1 MSNCKCTS
9 SGMPLGQ
16 APLDSVIKDFKKILF
31 KEKLN
36 ADGSIPFLDMSGAAG
51 SYDAPYWATYLQAAN
66 PQDRYFVTG
75 YIDDVTPETQ
85 DGEYL
90 ETSNKVEF
98 QITPEYIQVT
108 MKVFGSEGV
117 GSSTDLMRRYERL
130 LCLDLGINIIDGCDH
145 LVGQFDD
152 DKMKLIPIN
161 SMKIKPMP
169 AVKGE
174 SIAHIEVSFRIPPTF
189 RWSNVDVFVPNEEAG
204 DLSLSE
210 LRAVVPLNLVSVT
223 TTDASADVDVTIYQS
238 TSTYASGQTQVGT
251 PHVSLV
257 AGDFTVTVNG
267 APVVVSSLVNNM
279 DGTYTLT
286 LASALATADVVVISA
301 TQAGYELAPVTTV
314 VA

>member
-1 MSNCKCTS
+1 MSSCKCTS
-9 SGMPLGQ
+9 SGITLGQ
-16 APLDSVIKDFKKILF
+16 SPLDTVIKDFKRILF
-31 KEKLN
+31 KERLN
-36 ADGSIPFLDMSGAAG
+36 SDGSIPYLDMSGAAG
-51 SYDAPYWATYLQAAN
+51 SYDAAYWAQYLQAAN
-66 PQDRYFVTG
+66 MQNRYFVTG

-108 MKVFGSEGV
+108 MKIFGSEGV
-117 GSSTDLMRRYERL
+117 GSSTDLLRRYERL

-145 LVGQFDD
+145 LVGQFDND
-152 DKMKLIPIN
+152 EMRLIPIN
-161 SMKIKPMP
+161 SLRVVPRP

-174 SIAHIEVSFRIPPTF
+174 SIAHIEVLFRIPPTF
-189 RWSNVDVFVPNEEAG
+189 RWSNVDVFVPDEDAG

-210 LRAVVPLNLVSVT
+210 LRAVVPLNLISVT
-223 TTDASADVDVTIYQS
+223 TADASADVDVNIYQS

-251 PHVSLV
+251 PHISLI

-267 APVVVSSLVNNM
+267 TPVVVSSLLNNM

-301 TQAGYELAPVTTV
+301 TQAGFELAPVTTIV
-314 VA
+314 P